1 MKKQLC
7 QNGRWVIVIALL
19 IGQAFSPVANASAQ
33 EQSRNRIRLR
43 TAYERGYVAGYA
55 DGYNAGKNDYDNRFS
70 RNFRR
75 HTLYFEADRG
85 YGSRFGP
92 FADYQDGYRWGFEVA
107 YLDGYSGRAYDSRIP
122 PNVAQTARWMALSP
136 GQRDRA
142 RTTIRSPI
150 PEGASLRIR
159 LETRLTTKTN
169 REGDRFTA
177 RVVEPSNYEG
187 AIIQGHIAKIER
199 SGRMTGRTE
208 MALDFDTIT
217 LRDGRNGAFQAQI
230 EKVFAT
236 ESVKSV
242 DEEGNVESASKTKET
257 EIRTIGGAVLGAI
270 IGGIVG
276 GGKGA
281 AIGAIIGAGGGAG
294 SVYVQGDKDL
304 ILDPGTQMMVRATT
318 PSRERAMNR

>member
-7 QNGRWVIVIALL
+7 QNGRWVIAIALL
-19 IGQAFSPVANASAQ
+19 IVQALSHNADVIAQ
-33 EQSRNRIRLR
+33 EQSRNSIRPR

-55 DGYNAGKNDYDNRFS
+55 DGYNAGKNDYGSRFS
-70 RNFRR
+70 RNFRQ
-75 HTLYFEADRG
+75 HTLYIEADRG
-85 YGSRFGP
+85 YVPRFGP
-92 FADYQDGYRWGFEVA
+92 FDDYREGYRWGFEVA

-122 PNVAQTARWMALSP
+122 PNVVQTARWMALSP
-136 GQRDRA
+136 GQRDRE
-142 RTTIRSPI
+142 RTPIRSLI
-150 PEGASLRIR
+150 PEGALLRLR
-159 LETRLTTKTN
+159 LETRLTTKTD

-177 RVVEPSNYEG
+177 RVIEPRNYEG
-187 AIIQGHIAKIER
+187 AIIQGHIAKIDR

-208 MALDFDTIT
+208 MAFDFDYIT
-217 LRDGRNGAFQAQI
+217 LRDGRNGPFHAQI

-270 IGGIVG
+270 IGGIAG

-281 AIGAIIGAGGGAG
+281 AIGAAIGAGAGAG

-304 ILDPGTQMMVRATT
+304 ILDPGTQMMVRVTT
-318 PSRERAMNR
+318 PSRERAMR